1 MVGIIGKPDTHR
13 KLQILSADAQYDLA
27 CACGTGKD
35 EHRARGRAGWIYPV
49 TLPNGGT
56 SVLFKTLLSNVC
68 SNDCVYCPL
77 RENRDIPRCSLTT
90 EETTNAFLDYYNRS
104 EVFGLFLSS
113 SVIGSPD
120 ATMDRLCGIAS
131 LLRKKHQF
139 RGYIH
144 LKIIPGCSPAAVER
158 AVSLSTAVSLN
169 IETPGAEYLSRLSK
183 KKDFIRDIIEP
194 IKLIS
199 RLTAKDEHRTRG
211 RAGWIHPVTLPN
223 GGTSVLFKTLLSNVC
238 SNDCAYCPLRENRDI
253 SRCSLTVEETA
264 NTFLD
269 YYNRGEVFGL
279 FLSSSVIG
287 SPDATMGRLCGIAS
301 LLRKKY
307 QFRGYIH
314 LKIIPGCSTAA
325 VEKAVSLSTAVS
337 LNIETPGAQYLSR
350 LSKKKDFIRDIVE
363 PIKLISKLTAP
374 AGRYHRV
381 KQTTQFIVAAA
392 GESDSEIVKYT
403 WGLYKRL
410 NLNRVYYSAYQKA
423 LGDNR
428 LCAEDSSSADLLTI
442 EHRLYQA
449 DFLRRKYGFTD
460 KDIICRPD
468 GNLSLDTDPK
478 QIWADSHP
486 ETFPVNINR
495 ASRLQLLRVP
505 GLGPVTVDRI
515 LHRRRFERLNGLQD
529 IDRPNARLKK
539 AAAYLTF

>member
-131 LLRKKHQF
+131 LLRKRHQF

-144 LKIIPGCSPAAVER
+144 LKIIPGCSAAAVER

-169 IETPGAEYLSRLSK
+169 IETPGAQYLGRLSR
-183 KKDFIRDIIEP
+183 KKDFMRDIIEP
-194 IKLIS
+194 MKLIS
-199 RLTAKDEHRTRG
+199 RLTAKG
-211 RAGWIHPVTLPN
+211 N
-223 GGTSVLFKTLLSNVC
+223 K
-238 SNDCAYCPLRENRDI
+238 
-253 SRCSLTVEETA
+253 
-264 NTFLD
+264 
-269 YYNRGEVFGL
+269 
-279 FLSSSVIG
+279 
-287 SPDATMGRLCGIAS
+287 
-301 LLRKKY
+301 
-307 QFRGYIH
+307 
-314 LKIIPGCSTAA
+314 
-325 VEKAVSLSTAVS
+325 
-337 LNIETPGAQYLSR
+337 
-350 LSKKKDFIRDIVE
+350 
-363 PIKLISKLTAP
+363 
-374 AGRYHRV
+374 YHRV

-428 LCAEDSSSADLLTI
+428 LCGEDSSSADLLTR

-449 DFLRRKYGFTD
+449 DFLIRKYGFTD
-460 KDIICRPD
+460 KDIICNND

-486 ETFPVNINR
+486 QAFPININC

-515 LHRRRFERLNGLQD
+515 LHRRRFEKLHRIEDIAKPGAGLT
-529 IDRPNARLKK
+529 K
-539 AAAYLTF
+539 AQKYLYF